1 MPILENE
8 RWELF
13 AQALAKGE
21 TATRAYETAGYH
33 GSRSNA
39 ARLRANEHIAARV
52 LEIQGAGAKSA
63 EISVASLIEE
73 LEAARVKATSLNQ
86 LSAAV
91 RATAEKARISGLL
104 IERQEVKV
112 VSDEYEPT
120 SSVEVLADVMEKVGE
135 RAARALA
142 EAFGLEFDQAAIA
155 ALYDGPNVPIRAPG
169 ISQRLIEERRPMNV
183 RKRPVS

>member
-1 MPILENE
+1 MPILENG

-21 TATRAYETAGYH
+21 TATKAYENAGYR

-52 LEIQGAGAKSA
+52 LEIQAAGAKSA

-91 RATAEKARISGLL
+91 RATAEKAKISGLL
-104 IERQEVKV
+104 INRSQVDVDVAVDDFDQLKSTAEILDKV
-112 VSDEYEPT
+112 RRD
-120 SSVEVLADVMEKVGE
+120 LGE
-135 RAARALA
+135 RAAAALA
-142 EAFGLEFDQAAIA
+142 YAFELTEGPEEIVPPPAVKPQALEWQ
-155 ALYDGPNVPIRAPG
+155 PPKK
-169 ISQRLIEERRPMNV
+169 S
-183 RKRPVS
+183 KR